1 MSGVIVQESVQANL
15 QGNPQGNLQDNLAG
29 GVQHGDLIVGEVGA
43 LRRITLNRPKALNAL
58 TLDMAVTMTAL
69 LRAWADDPAVGVVL
83 LDGAGERGL
92 CAGGDIRAL
101 YDAARSGDRLPEQ
114 FWATEYYLDVLI
126 ARYPKPFVAVM
137 DGLVMGGGVGLSSH
151 AAHRIV
157 TERSAAA
164 MPEVGIGFFP
174 DVGASYWLARTPG
187 FAGTYM
193 ALTGERMNAAD
204 AIFLQL
210 ADVHIAS
217 ARLGE
222 LPQALAACRSAADV
236 RERLGALA
244 SAPAA
249 GKVEAARPWIDA
261 CFSADD
267 VEGIVGRLATVEDA
281 AAQAALATM
290 RKMSPTSLKVTLR
303 NIRDAASFKRLE
315 ESFQQDYRIALACIA
330 GHDFVEGIRA
340 QIVDKDRNP
349 RWQPDTLD
357 GVTAGI
363 VERHFQSVGDLEL
376 QFAD

>member
-1 MSGVIVQESVQANL
+1 VQDRV
-15 QGNPQGNLQDNLAG
+15 QGNLQGSLPGNLAG
-29 GVQHGDLIVGEVGA
+29 GVQHGDLIVGELGA

-69 LRAWADDPAVGVVL
+69 LRAWADDPAVGAVL

-101 YDAARSGDRLPEQ
+101 YDAAKSGDSLPER
-114 FWATEYYLDVLI
+114 FWATEYHLDVLI
-126 ARYPKPFVAVM
+126 ARYPKPFVVLM

-157 TERSAAA
+157 TERSAVA

-204 AIFLQL
+204 AIFLKL

-217 ARLGE
+217 ARIGE
-222 LPQALAACRSAADV
+222 LPEALAACRSAEDA
-236 RERLGALA
+236 RARLAALS

-249 GKVEAARPWIDA
+249 GKVEAARSWIDA
-261 CFSADD
+261 CFNADD
-267 VEGIVGRLATVEDA
+267 VEGIVAHLAVARND

-303 NIRDAASFKRLE
+303 NIRDAALFKRLE

-330 GHDFVEGIRA
+330 GHDFIEGIRA

-349 RWQPDTLD
+349 RWQPDKLE
-357 GVTAGI
+357 GVTAEI
-363 VERHFQSVGDLEL
+363 VERHFKAVGDLEL
-376 QFAD
+376 HFAD